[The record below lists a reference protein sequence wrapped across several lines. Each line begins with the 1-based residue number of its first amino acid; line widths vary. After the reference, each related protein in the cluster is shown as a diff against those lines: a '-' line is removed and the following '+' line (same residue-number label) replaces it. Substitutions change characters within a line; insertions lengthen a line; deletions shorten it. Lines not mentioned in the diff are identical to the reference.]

1 MRAVRNTPVLRTMW
15 RFHRWLLRISGGRI
29 GTSMGPMRVLLLET
43 TGRKSGEP
51 RRAGLSHMDD
61 AGRYYVAGSFAGEER
76 DPDWALNLR
85 ATPDARVTIDGRSF
99 AVRARELAGEEREAM
114 YERFVAGDA
123 SYGEY
128 RDRTDRVIPV
138 FELSPES

>member
-1 MRAVRNTPVLRTMW
+1 MGAVRNTPVLRAMW
-15 RFHRWLLRISGGRI
+15 RFHRAILRLSGGRI

-51 RRAGLSHMDD
+51 RRVGLSHVEDT
-61 AGRYYVAGSFAGEER
+61 ARFYVAGSFAGEDR

-85 ATPDARVTIDGRSF
+85 ATPSARVTIDGRSF
-99 AVRARELAGEEREAM
+99 PVKVRELAGEEREAM
-114 YERFVAGDA
+114 FERFVAGDA

-128 RDRTDRVIPV
+128 RDRTDREIPV
-138 FELSPES
+138 FELAPEA